1 MDGEAICMAFASVTG
16 PDCLITVL
24 KKFGTRMNVYKFL
37 KDILESEVDH
47 VSSFLYK
54 VGGT

>member
-1 MDGEAICMAFASVTG
+1 MNGEAICMAFAFVTG

-24 KKFGTRMNVYKFL
+24 KKFGTRMKVYKFL
-37 KDILESEVDH
+37 KDVLESEVDH
-47 VSSFLYK
+47 VSLFLYK

>member
-24 KKFGTRMNVYKFL
+24 KKFGTRMKVYKFL
-37 KDILESEVDH
+37 KDVLESEVDH